1 MTRAFEITDIYIV
14 MNKQDNYRDN
24 IYLLLGRIKLIRD
37 TLTLD
42 TDLEIFLKKSLD
54 DIEFIHQILGIL
66 LKKLRDNQQ
75 LIDREELFNHL
86 SELEWQFSKVLS
98 EILGG
103 SGSISALKNPE
114 IKEKILLLRKN
125 SLERRETAEAIGE
138 TATETPKEPVLSTS
152 ELNELL
158 KEF

>member
-1 MTRAFEITDIYIV
+1 
-14 MNKQDNYRDN
+14 MNKQENYRDN

-42 TDLEIFLKKSLD
+42 MDPEIFFTKSID
-54 DIEFIHQILGIL
+54 DIEFIDQILGLL
-66 LKKLRDNQQ
+66 LKKLREKSQ
-75 LIDREELFNHL
+75 LIDREELFNNL
-86 SELEWQFSKVLS
+86 SDLEWQFSRVLS
-98 EILGG
+98 DILSGA
-103 SGSISALKNPE
+103 GSISAVKNPE

-138 TATETPKEPVLSTS
+138 TTTENPKEPVLSTD